1 MALILPD
8 VPALRLRLLRLWA
21 RLAQIRHWRPQFSLA
36 RVRAAARTST
46 AMPLGAQQ
54 LKRQRTSTL
63 LSLAGVTASLLVIF
77 AQLGIERAVYESSVR
92 LHRMVAGDLVVVPYG
107 FKSMQLHAE
116 VPVAVTDIVE
126 TNPSVAGT
134 SPFWF
139 GVMSI
144 VHPGMPTSRRIAWY
158 AIDVERPAIDVP
170 GLRENLYKLRETRR
184 ILYDRASRPY
194 FGNLAEDTEAGKE
207 VPVLGPPD
215 NRGLL
220 RQLFVVGT
228 FALGPNVLNDGSIL
242 MSEQSMAEVFGAW
255 WSDRP
260 AFIAIRLVPGAD
272 PVAVQQQLN
281 RALVG
286 RGEAITIHEF
296 EKRERGYWSGETPVG
311 YITDLGFVMGVM
323 IGMVFIYY
331 AQYQIIRFYLPEYAI
346 LKSLGYG
353 WWFFLF
359 MIGQIGAAII
369 TPAFVLSFT
378 LGRMVYGATEAAM
391 HLGMTMGLRE
401 MVVALVA
408 CVIMTVVS
416 SLFAI
421 RRLWKVDP
429 IMLFE

>member
-8 VPALRLRLLRLWA
+8 VPALRLRLLRLLS
-21 RLAQIRHWRPQFSLA
+21 RVAQLRHWRLDFSLA
-36 RVRAAARTST
+36 RVRASARTAT
-46 AMPLGAQQ
+46 VMPLGVQQ

-77 AQLGIERAVYESSVR
+77 AQLGVERAVYESSVR
-92 LHRMVAGDLVVVPYG
+92 LHRMVTGDLVVVPYG

-116 VPVAVTDIVE
+116 VPVAVTDIVA
-126 TNPSVAGT
+126 TNPAVAST

-144 VHPGMPTSRRIAWY
+144 SYSGIPTSRRLAWY

-170 GLRENLYKLRETRR
+170 GLKENLYKLRETRR
-184 ILYDRASRPY
+184 MLFDRDSRPY
-194 FGNLAEDTEAGKE
+194 FGDLAEAAESGAE

-220 RQLFVVGT
+220 HQLSVVGT
-228 FALGPNVLNDGSIL
+228 FAVGPNVLNDGAVL
-242 MSEQSMAEVFGAW
+242 MSEATMAEVFGAW

-260 AFIAIRLVPGAD
+260 AFIAVKLAPGAD
-272 PVAVQQQLN
+272 PVAVRQELN
-281 RALVG
+281 KSLIG
-286 RGEAITIHEF
+286 RGEVITIHEF
-296 EKRERGYWSGETPVG
+296 ELRERAYWSRETPVG

-346 LKSLGYG
+346 LKSLGYN
-353 WWFFLF
+353 WWFFFF

-378 LGRMVYGATEAAM
+378 LGRLVYGITEAAM
-391 HLGMTMGLRE
+391 HLGMSMGLRE

>member
-1 MALILPD
+1 MALVLPAL
-8 VPALRLRLLRLWA
+8 PSLRLRG
-21 RLAQIRHWRPQFSLA
+21 WRPKFSLV
-36 RVRAAARTST
+36 RLRAAAKT
-46 AMPLGAQQ
+46 ATTMPLGAQQ

-77 AQLGIERAVYESSVR
+77 AQLGIERAVYDSAIR
-92 LHRMVAGDLVVVPYG
+92 LHRTVAADLVLVPYG
-107 FKSMQLHAE
+107 FKSLQLHAE
-116 VPVAVTDIVE
+116 VPVAMTDIVSA
-126 TNPSVAGT
+126 NPSVAGT
-134 SPFWF
+134 MPLWF
-139 GVMSI
+139 GVMSMS
-144 VHPGMPTSRRIAWY
+144 HSGMPTARRIAWY

-170 GLRENLYKLRETRR
+170 GLRENLYKLREARR
-184 ILYDRASRPY
+184 MLYDRESRPY
-194 FGNLAEDTEAGKE
+194 FGDLGEIAEGAPE

-228 FALGPNVLNDGSIL
+228 FAVGPNVLNDGAVL
-242 MSEQSMAEVFGAW
+242 MSEGTMAEVFGAW

-260 AFIAIRLVPGAD
+260 AFIGIRLAQGAD
-272 PVAVQQQLN
+272 PIAVRTELN
-281 RALVG
+281 RALAG
-286 RGEAITIHEF
+286 RGEVITKAEL
-296 EKRERGYWSGETPVG
+296 ESRERKYWSRETPVG

-346 LKSLGYG
+346 LKSLGYD

-369 TPAFVLSFT
+369 TPAFLVAFT
-378 LGRMVYGATEAAM
+378 LGRFVYGATEAAM
-391 HLGMTMGLRE
+391 HLGMSMGLRE
-401 MVVALVA
+401 MSVALIA
-408 CVIMTVVS
+408 CVVMTVVS

>member
-1 MALILPD
+1 MALVL
-8 VPALRLRLLRLWA
+8 PALPSLKRRRWRPDFSFA
-21 RLAQIRHWRPQFSLA
+21 RL
-36 RVRAAARTST
+36 RAAAKT
-46 AMPLGAQQ
+46 ATTMPLGAQQ

-77 AQLGIERAVYESSVR
+77 AQLGIERAVYDSAVR
-92 LHRMVAGDLVVVPYG
+92 LHRTVAADLVLVPYG
-107 FKSMQLHAE
+107 FKSLQLHAE
-116 VPVAVTDIVE
+116 VPVAMTDIVSA
-126 TNPSVAGT
+126 NSSVAGT
-134 SPFWF
+134 MPLWF
-139 GVMSI
+139 GVMSMT
-144 VHPGMPTSRRIAWY
+144 HAGMSTSRRIAWY

-170 GLRENLYKLRETRR
+170 GLRENLYKLREARR
-184 ILYDRASRPY
+184 MLYDRESRPY
-194 FGNLAEDTEAGKE
+194 FGDLGEIGEGKE

-228 FALGPNVLNDGSIL
+228 FAVGPNVLNDGAVM
-242 MSEQSMAEVFGAW
+242 MSEGTMSEVFGAW

-272 PVAVQQQLN
+272 PATVEKDLN
-281 RALVG
+281 RELAG
-286 RGEAITIHEF
+286 RGEVITISEF
-296 EKRERGYWSGETPVG
+296 ESREKSYWSRETPVG

-346 LKSLGYG
+346 LKSLGYD

-369 TPAFVLSFT
+369 TPAFLVAFT
-378 LGRMVYGATEAAM
+378 LGRVVYGITEAAM
-391 HLGMTMGLRE
+391 HLGMSMGLRE
-401 MVVALVA
+401 MAVALAA
-408 CVIMTVVS
+408 CVVMTVVS

>member
-1 MALILPD
+1 MALVLPAI
-8 VPALRLRLLRLWA
+8 PSLKLRG
-21 RLAQIRHWRPQFSLA
+21 WRPKFSLV
-36 RVRAAARTST
+36 RLRAAAKT
-46 AMPLGAQQ
+46 ATTMPLGAQQ

-77 AQLGIERAVYESSVR
+77 AQLGIERAVYDSAIR
-92 LHRMVAGDLVVVPYG
+92 LHRTVAADLVLVPYG
-107 FKSMQLHAE
+107 FKSLQLHAE
-116 VPVAVTDIVE
+116 VPVAMTDIVSA
-126 TNPSVAGT
+126 NPSVAGT
-134 SPFWF
+134 MPLWF
-139 GVMSI
+139 GVMSMS
-144 VHPGMPTSRRIAWY
+144 HAGMPTARRIAWY

-170 GLRENLYKLRETRR
+170 GLRENLYKLREARR
-184 ILYDRASRPY
+184 MLYDRESRPY
-194 FGNLAEDTEAGKE
+194 FGDLGEIAEGAAE

-228 FALGPNVLNDGSIL
+228 FAVGPNVLNDGAVL
-242 MSEQSMAEVFGAW
+242 MSEGTMAEVFGAW

-260 AFIAIRLVPGAD
+260 AFIAIRLAQGAD
-272 PVAVQQQLN
+272 PVAVRQELN
-281 RALVG
+281 RALAG
-286 RGEAITIHEF
+286 RGEVITTKEL
-296 EKRERGYWSGETPVG
+296 ETRERRYWSRETPVG

-346 LKSLGYG
+346 LKSLGYD

-369 TPAFVLSFT
+369 TPAFLVAFT
-378 LGRMVYGATEAAM
+378 LGRFVYGATEAAM
-391 HLGMTMGLRE
+391 HLGMSMGLRE
-401 MVVALVA
+401 MGVALIA
-408 CVIMTVVS
+408 CVVMTVVS

>member
-1 MALILPD
+1 
-8 VPALRLRLLRLWA
+8 
-21 RLAQIRHWRPQFSLA
+21 
-36 RVRAAARTST
+36 
-46 AMPLGAQQ
+46 MPLGAQQ

-77 AQLGIERAVYESSVR
+77 AQLGIERAVYDSAVR
-92 LHRMVAGDLVVVPYG
+92 LHRTVAADLVLVPYG

-116 VPVAVTDIVE
+116 VPVAMTDIVSA
-126 TNPSVAGT
+126 NSSVAGT
-134 SPFWF
+134 MPFWF
-139 GVMSI
+139 GVMSLS
-144 VHPGMPTSRRIAWY
+144 HSGMSTPRRLAWY

-170 GLRENLYKLRETRR
+170 GLRENLYKLREARR
-184 ILYDRASRPY
+184 MLYDRESRPY
-194 FGNLAEDTEAGKE
+194 FGDLAEVAEQRAE

-220 RQLFVVGT
+220 RQMYVVGT
-228 FALGPNVLNDGSIL
+228 FSLGPNVLNDGSVL
-242 MSEQSMAEVFGAW
+242 MSEETMAEVFGAW

-260 AFIAIRLVPGAD
+260 AFIAIRLVPDAD
-272 PVAVQQQLN
+272 PVAVRQELN
-281 RALVG
+281 KALAG
-286 RGEAITIHEF
+286 RGEVITIPEF
-296 EKRERGYWSGETPVG
+296 EKRERVYWSRETPVG

-346 LKSLGYG
+346 LKSLGYD

-369 TPAFVLSFT
+369 TPAFLVAFT
-378 LGRMVYGATEAAM
+378 LGRLVYGATEAAM

>member
-8 VPALRLRLLRLWA
+8 VPALRLRLLRLLSNID
-21 RLAQIRHWRPQFSLA
+21 RRRPRFSLA
-36 RVRAAARTST
+36 GLRAAARTAK
-46 AMPLGAQQ
+46 AMPLGVQQ

-92 LHRMVAGDLVVVPYG
+92 LHRMVVGDLVIVPYG

-116 VPVAVTDIVE
+116 VPVAVTDIVT
-126 TNPSVAGT
+126 TNPAVAT
-134 SPFWF
+134 TMPFWF
-139 GVMSI
+139 GVMSMSHAGI
-144 VHPGMPTSRRIAWY
+144 PTARRIAWY
-158 AIDVERPAIDVP
+158 AIDPERPAIEAP
-170 GLRENLYKLRETRR
+170 GLAENLYKLRETRR
-184 ILYDRASRPY
+184 LLFDRDSRPY
-194 FGNLAEDTEAGKE
+194 FGNIAEQADSGVE

-220 RQLFVVGT
+220 HQLFVVGN
-228 FALGPNVLNDGSIL
+228 FAVGPNVLNDGAVL
-242 MSEQSMAEVFGAW
+242 MSEQTMAEVFGAW

-260 AFIAIRLVPGAD
+260 AFIAVKLVAGANVD
-272 PVAVQQQLN
+272 AARQQLN
-281 RALVG
+281 QALIG
-286 RGEAITIHEF
+286 RGEAITVQEF
-296 EKRERGYWSGETPVG
+296 EQRERAYWSGETPVG
-311 YITDLGFVMGVM
+311 YITDLGFVMGIM

-353 WWFFLF
+353 WWFFFF

-369 TPAFVLSFT
+369 TPAFVLAFT
-378 LGRMVYGATEAAM
+378 LGRGVYGATEAAM
-391 HLGMTMGLRE
+391 HLGMSMGLRE

>member
-21 RLAQIRHWRPQFSLA
+21 RLGRIRHWGPHFSLA
-36 RVRAAARTST
+36 RVQAAARTST

-92 LHRMVAGDLVVVPYG
+92 LHRMVAGDLVIVPYG
-107 FKSMQLHAE
+107 FKSLQLHGE

-126 TNPSVAGT
+126 TNPSVVSV

-144 VHPGMPTSRRIAWY
+144 SHAGMPTSRRIAWY

-184 ILYDRASRPY
+184 ILYDRESRPY
-194 FGNLAEDTEAGKE
+194 FGNLAEDADSGTE

-220 RQLFVVGT
+220 RQLFVVGN
-228 FALGPNVLNDGSIL
+228 FAVGPNVLNDGAVL

-260 AFIAIRLVPGAD
+260 AFISIKLAPGSD
-272 PVAVQQQLN
+272 HIAVQGQLN
-281 RALVG
+281 RALIG
-286 RGEAITIHEF
+286 RGEAIAVKEF
-296 EKRERGYWSGETPVG
+296 EKRERNYWSGETPVG

-369 TPAFVLSFT
+369 TPAFVLAFT
-378 LGRMVYGATEAAM
+378 LGRVVYGITEAAM

>member
-8 VPALRLRLLRLWA
+8 VPALRLRLLRAWSWFSRVA
-21 RLAQIRHWRPQFSLA
+21 RWRPALSVTRL
-36 RVRAAARTST
+36 RSAARTAT
-46 AMPLGAQQ
+46 VMPLGVQQ

-92 LHRMVAGDLVVVPYG
+92 LHRMVAGDLIIVPYG

-116 VPVAVTDIVE
+116 VPVAVTDIVT
-126 TNPSVAGT
+126 TNPAVAST

-139 GVMSI
+139 GVMSLT
-144 VHPGMPTSRRIAWY
+144 HSGMPTARRLAWY
-158 AIDVERPAIDVP
+158 AVDVERPAVDIP
-170 GLRENLYKLRETRR
+170 GLADNLYKLRETRR
-184 ILYDRASRPY
+184 MLFDRDSRPY
-194 FGNLAEDTEAGKE
+194 FGDLAEVAERGVE

-220 RQLFVVGT
+220 HQLFVVGT
-228 FALGPNVLNDGSIL
+228 FSLGPNVLNDGAVM
-242 MSEQSMAEVFGAW
+242 MSEQTMAEVFGAW

-260 AFIAIRLVPGAD
+260 AFIAVKLVAGSDVPG
-272 PVAVQQQLN
+272 VRQQLN

-286 RGEAITIHEF
+286 RGEAITVQEF
-296 EKRERGYWSGETPVG
+296 EQRERTYWSRETPVG

-346 LKSLGYG
+346 LKSLGYD
-353 WWFFLF
+353 WWFFLC

-369 TPAFVLSFT
+369 TPAFLVAFT
-378 LGRMVYGATEAAM
+378 LSRLFYGVAEAAL

-401 MVVALVA
+401 MVIALLASLV
-408 CVIMTVVS
+408 MTAVS
-416 SLFAI
+416 SVFAI

>member
-8 VPALRLRLLRLWA
+8 APALRLRLLRLWSFVD
-21 RLAQIRHWRPQFSLA
+21 RRRPRFSLA
-36 RVRAAARTST
+36 TLQAAARTAT
-46 AMPLGAQQ
+46 AMPLGVQQ

-92 LHRMVAGDLVVVPYG
+92 LHRLVAGDLIVVPYG
-107 FKSMQLHAE
+107 FKSMQLHAS
-116 VPVAVTDIVE
+116 VPKAVADIVE
-126 TNPSVAGT
+126 TNPSVAVT

-139 GVMSI
+139 GVMSMS
-144 VHPGMPTSRRIAWY
+144 HAGMPTARRIAWY
-158 AIDVERPAIDVP
+158 AIDVERPALDAP
-170 GLRENLYKLRETRR
+170 GLAENLYKLRETRR
-184 ILYDRASRPY
+184 MLYDRDSRPY
-194 FGNLAEDTEAGKE
+194 FGDLAEEAEHGRE

-220 RQLFVVGT
+220 HQLFVVGT
-228 FALGPNVLNDGSIL
+228 FAVGPNVLNDGAVL
-242 MSEQSMAEVFGAW
+242 MSEQTMAEVFGAW

-260 AFIAIRLVPGAD
+260 AFISVRLMPGAD
-272 PVAVQQQLN
+272 VLAVRQQLN
-281 RALVG
+281 QALVG
-286 RGEAITIHEF
+286 RGEAITPHEF
-296 EKRERGYWSGETPVG
+296 EQRERDYWSGETPVG

-353 WWFFLF
+353 WWFFFF

-369 TPAFVLSFT
+369 TPAFVLAFT
-378 LGRMVYGATEAAM
+378 LGRGVYGATEAAM
-391 HLGMTMGLRE
+391 HLGMSMGLRE

>member
-1 MALILPD
+1 MALVLPAI
-8 VPALRLRLLRLWA
+8 PSLGLRG
-21 RLAQIRHWRPQFSLA
+21 WRPDFSLA
-36 RVRAAARTST
+36 RLRAAAKT
-46 AMPLGAQQ
+46 ATTMPLGAQQ

-77 AQLGIERAVYESSVR
+77 AQLGIERAVYDSAIR
-92 LHRMVAGDLVVVPYG
+92 LHRTVAADLVLVPYG
-107 FKSMQLHAE
+107 FKSLQLHAE
-116 VPVAVTDIVE
+116 VPVAMTDVVSA
-126 TNPSVAGT
+126 NPSVAGT
-134 SPFWF
+134 MPLWF
-139 GVMSI
+139 GVMSMS
-144 VHPGMPTSRRIAWY
+144 HAGMPTARRIAWY
-158 AIDVERPAIDVP
+158 AVDVERPAIDVP
-170 GLRENLYKLRETRR
+170 GLRENLYKLREARR
-184 ILYDRASRPY
+184 LLYDRESRPY
-194 FGNLAEDTEAGKE
+194 FGDLGESADVGPE

-228 FALGPNVLNDGSIL
+228 FAVGPNVLNDGAVL
-242 MSEQSMAEVFGAW
+242 MSEATMAEVFGAW

-260 AFIAIRLVPGAD
+260 AFIAIRLAPGAD
-272 PVAVQQQLN
+272 AAAVRQDLN
-281 RALVG
+281 RALTG
-286 RGEAITIHEF
+286 RGEVITTAEL
-296 EKRERGYWSGETPVG
+296 EQRERNYWSRETPVG

-346 LKSLGYG
+346 LKSLGYD

-369 TPAFVLSFT
+369 TPAFLVAFT
-378 LGRMVYGATEAAM
+378 LARFVYGATEAAM
-391 HLGMTMGLRE
+391 HLGMSMGLRE
-401 MVVALVA
+401 MGVALVA
-408 CVIMTVVS
+408 CVVMTVVS

>member
-8 VPALRLRLLRLWA
+8 VPALRLRLA
-21 RLAQIRHWRPQFSLA
+21 RLGRWRPHFSLE
-36 RVRAAARTST
+36 RVRAAGRTAT

-92 LHRMVAGDLVVVPYG
+92 LHRMVNGDLVVVPYG
-107 FKSMQLHAE
+107 FKSLQLHAE

-126 TNPSVAGT
+126 TNPSVVNTA
-134 SPFWF
+134 PFWF

-144 VHPGMPTSRRIAWY
+144 SHSGMPTSRRIAWY
-158 AIDVERPAIDVP
+158 AIDPERPAIDVP
-170 GLRENLYKLRETRR
+170 GLRENLFKLRETRR
-184 ILYDRASRPY
+184 ILYDRDSRPY
-194 FGNLAEDTEAGKE
+194 FGNLAEDADAGKE
-207 VPVLGPPD
+207 TTVLGPPD

-220 RQLFVVGT
+220 RQLFVVGN
-228 FALGPNVLNDGSIL
+228 FAVGPNVLNDGAIL
-242 MSEQSMAEVFGAW
+242 MSESTMAEVFGAW

-260 AFIAIRLVPGAD
+260 AFIAIKLAPGAD
-272 PVAVQQQLN
+272 RVAAQQQLN
-281 RALVG
+281 RSLIG
-286 RGEAITIHEF
+286 RGEAITVQEF
-296 EKRERGYWSGETPVG
+296 EKRERNYWSGETPVG

-369 TPAFVLSFT
+369 TPAFILAFT
-378 LGRMVYGATEAAM
+378 LGRGVYAATEAAM
-391 HLGMTMGLRE
+391 HLGMSMGLRE

>member
-1 MALILPD
+1 MALVLPAL
-8 VPALRLRLLRLWA
+8 PSLRLRG
-21 RLAQIRHWRPQFSLA
+21 WRPKFSLV
-36 RVRAAARTST
+36 RLRAAAKT
-46 AMPLGAQQ
+46 ATTMPLGAQQ

-77 AQLGIERAVYESSVR
+77 AQLGIERAVYDSAIR
-92 LHRMVAGDLVVVPYG
+92 LHRTVAADLVLVPYG
-107 FKSMQLHAE
+107 FKSLQLHAE
-116 VPVAVTDIVE
+116 VPVAMTDIVSA
-126 TNPSVAGT
+126 NPSVAGT
-134 SPFWF
+134 MPLWF
-139 GVMSI
+139 GVMSMS
-144 VHPGMPTSRRIAWY
+144 HSGMPTARRIAWY

-170 GLRENLYKLRETRR
+170 GLRENLYKLREARR
-184 ILYDRASRPY
+184 MLYDRESRPY
-194 FGNLAEDTEAGKE
+194 FGDLGEIAEGAPD

-228 FALGPNVLNDGSIL
+228 FAVGPNVLNDGAVL
-242 MSEQSMAEVFGAW
+242 MSEGTMAEVFGAW

-260 AFIAIRLVPGAD
+260 AFIGIRLAQGAD
-272 PVAVQQQLN
+272 PIAVRTELN
-281 RALVG
+281 RALAG
-286 RGEAITIHEF
+286 RGEVITKAEL
-296 EKRERGYWSGETPVG
+296 ESRERKYWSRETPVG

-346 LKSLGYG
+346 LKSLGYD

-369 TPAFVLSFT
+369 TPAFLVAFT
-378 LGRMVYGATEAAM
+378 LGRFVYGATEAAM
-391 HLGMTMGLRE
+391 HLGMSMGLRE
-401 MVVALVA
+401 MSVALIA
-408 CVIMTVVS
+408 CVVMTVVS

>member
-1 MALILPD
+1 MED
-8 VPALRLRLLRLWA
+8 
-21 RLAQIRHWRPQFSLA
+21 
-36 RVRAAARTST
+36 VRAAARTST
-46 AMPLGAQQ
+46 TMPLGAQQ

-63 LSLAGVTASLLVIF
+63 LSLGGVTASLLVIF

-92 LHRMVAGDLVVVPYG
+92 LHRMVAGDLIIVPYG

-116 VPVAVTDIVE
+116 VPVAVTDLIA
-126 TNPSVAGT
+126 TNPSVQSY

-139 GVMSI
+139 GVMSLQ
-144 VHPGMPTSRRIAWY
+144 HAGMPTARRLAWY
-158 AIDVERPAIDVP
+158 AIDPEKPAVDVP
-170 GLRENLYKLRETRR
+170 GLKENLHKLRETRR
-184 ILYDRASRPY
+184 ILFDRDSRPY
-194 FGNLAEDTEAGKE
+194 FGELAAEADSGTEYT
-207 VPVLGPPD
+207 VLGPPD

-220 RQLFVVGT
+220 RQLFAVGT
-228 FALGPNVLNDGSIL
+228 FAVGPNVLNDGAIM
-242 MSEQSMAEVFGAW
+242 MSQETMAEIFGNW

-260 AFIAIRLVPGAD
+260 AFISVHLVPGSD
-272 PVAVQQQLN
+272 VNAVRQQLN
-281 RALVG
+281 RGLVG
-286 RGEAITIHEF
+286 RGEAIDKREF
-296 EKRERGYWSGETPVG
+296 EARERLYWSRETPVG

-346 LKSLGYG
+346 LKSLGYD

-369 TPAFVLSFT
+369 TPAFLVSFT
-378 LGRMVYGATEAAM
+378 LARMVYGVTEAAM
-391 HLGMTMGLRE
+391 HLGMSMGLRE
-401 MVVALVA
+401 MSVALVA

>member
-1 MALILPD
+1 MALVLPAI
-8 VPALRLRLLRLWA
+8 PSLRLRG
-21 RLAQIRHWRPQFSLA
+21 WRPKFSLV
-36 RVRAAARTST
+36 RLRAAAKTATS
-46 AMPLGAQQ
+46 MPLGAQQ

-77 AQLGIERAVYESSVR
+77 AQLGIERAVYDSAIR
-92 LHRMVAGDLVVVPYG
+92 LHRTVAADLVLVPYG
-107 FKSMQLHAE
+107 FKSLQLHAE
-116 VPVAVTDIVE
+116 VPVAMTDIVSA
-126 TNPSVAGT
+126 NPSVAGT
-134 SPFWF
+134 MPLWF
-139 GVMSI
+139 GVMSMS
-144 VHPGMPTSRRIAWY
+144 HPGMPTARRIAWY

-170 GLRENLYKLRETRR
+170 GLRENLYKLREARR
-184 ILYDRASRPY
+184 MLYDRESRPY
-194 FGNLAEDTEAGKE
+194 FGDLGEIAEGAAE

-228 FALGPNVLNDGSIL
+228 FAVGPNVLNDGAVL
-242 MSEQSMAEVFGAW
+242 MSEGTMAEVFGAW

-260 AFIAIRLVPGAD
+260 AFIAIRLAQGAD
-272 PVAVQQQLN
+272 SAAVRRELN
-281 RALVG
+281 RALGG
-286 RGEAITIHEF
+286 RGEVITTKEL
-296 EKRERGYWSGETPVG
+296 EARERRYWSRETPVG

-346 LKSLGYG
+346 LKSLGYD

-369 TPAFVLSFT
+369 TPAFLVAFT
-378 LGRMVYGATEAAM
+378 LGRFVYGATEAAM
-391 HLGMTMGLRE
+391 HLGMSMGLRE
-401 MVVALVA
+401 MGVALIA
-408 CVIMTVVS
+408 CVVMTVVS